1 MQRFSARMFVGILG
15 LLGPGQA
22 NAQLAPMTDSVE
34 HRFLFPPE
42 YAWIKVDANGDG
54 YLDFFSTAG
63 AGTCTPQFTPQSA
76 VLRNRGDGRWDTIVS
91 CYTGLPSLLQLGT
104 QTYRPGMGDFDG
116 DGDVDFVLGYHTRSM
131 GGTGPDKFLVL
142 NRGDWTFHET
152 ELNRLPHVGS
162 LRIDPEV
169 FASLDVDRDGD
180 LDLVVGYMSYLP
192 VRSPGP
198 VHVYLNDGRGWF
210 TDATATVLQAAV
222 SLVPSDIQTGDF
234 DRDGWTDLVFIDVQG
249 PRFLLKNQQGVL
261 VSGQSLP
268 WQMSY
273 GKAKVVDLDGDG
285 WLDVVTSPWQGPLQ
299 YFRND
304 GSGRLVDESHRF
316 PPYPTYDAF
325 YVETGDLDG
334 DGRLDLTV
342 GNQVLLQDATGTFRN
357 VTSQIAA
364 GLWFYAGVSYFLDV
378 DRDGDIDLLYRG
390 YRNIFG
396 HPGSGVALNL
406 RSQLYGS
413 IDGTIGQPYL
423 QIAFGQPGELL
434 YPMLGDTRVTLE
446 IPGIGPWLVD
456 PARMIPLPPFVV
468 GPGGAQSRSFT
479 VPADPTLQGRTFQW
493 QGVRVEPGNVLRSTN
508 WYPMRIQ

>member
-1 MQRFSARMFVGILG
+1 MRLLAHLLFKG
-15 LLGPGQA
+15 LLLCGGATQVL
-22 NAQLAPMTDSVE
+22 AQIAPIADSVE
-34 HRFLFPPE
+34 HRFLFPPHS
-42 YAWIKVDANGDG
+42 AWFNVDANGDR
-54 YLDFFSTAG
+54 YPDFFSPTG
-63 AGTCTPQFTPQSA
+63 GGTCSSQLTTHSA
-76 VLRNRGDGRWDTIVS
+76 LFRNRGDGRWDPIVS
-91 CYTGLPSLLQLGT
+91 CYPGLPTMDQLGALT
-104 QTYRPGMGDFDG
+104 FRPGMGDFDG
-116 DGDVDFVLGYHTRSM
+116 DGDVDFVLGYHTRSL
-131 GGTGPDKFLVL
+131 GRTGPDKFLVL
-142 NRGDWTFHET
+142 NRGDWTFQET
-152 ELNRLPHVGS
+152 EQTRLPNVGS

-169 FASLDVDRDGD
+169 FATLDVERDGD
-180 LDLVVGYMSYLP
+180 LDLVVGYVSYLP
-192 VRSPGP
+192 VWGPGP
-198 VHVYLNDGRGWF
+198 VHIYLNDGRGWF

-222 SLVPSDIQTGDF
+222 TLLPSDIQAGDF

-273 GKAKVVDLDGDG
+273 GKAKVVDLDADG
-285 WLDVVTSPWQGPLQ
+285 WLDVITSPWQGPLQ

-316 PPYPTYDAF
+316 PPYPTYSAN
-325 YVETGDLDG
+325 YVETGDLDR

-342 GNQVLLQDATGTFRN
+342 GNQVLLQDAAGTFRN
-357 VTSQIAA
+357 VTSQIAP

-390 YRNIFG
+390 YQNMFG

-413 IDGTIGQPYL
+413 IAGSIGQPYL